1 MLLHFARKRAGLCL
15 RGEGGRRWARLAREL
30 LHSPPPHDA
39 PRRLDATL
47 SSLSAV
53 CTFRRW
59 PLIIG
64 HQIARLVSCRG
75 SQRRSTRYKRSK
87 TRPIQAYAHIAN
99 TSLAAARY
107 AVKVVEE
114 RT

>member
-1 MLLHFARKRAGLCL
+1 MLLHIARKRAGLCL

-75 SQRRSTRYKRSK
+75 SQRRSTRYKWSK
-87 TRPIQAYAHIAN
+87 TRRI
-99 TSLAAARY
+99 
-107 AVKVVEE
+107 
-114 RT
+114 